1 MLSLAHRLT
10 VDANETAR
18 QMAKDLLRYII
29 IIADFRASESAR
41 QIAV

>member
-18 QMAKDLLRYII
+18 QVAKDLLRYINLYT
-29 IIADFRASESAR
+29 SEEAKVQLGR
-41 QIAV
+41 

>member
-10 VDANETAR
+10 VDPNETAR
-18 QMAKDLLRYII
+18 QMAKDLLSTFV
-29 IIADFRASESAR
+29 DFRASKSATR

>member
-18 QMAKDLLRYII
+18 QMAKDLLRYIV
-29 IIADFRASESAR
+29 DFRASKSATR

>member
-18 QMAKDLLRYII
+18 QIAKDLLRYII
-29 IIADFRASESAR
+29 LQTSEQAKVHGR
-41 QIAV
+41 

>member
-10 VDANETAR
+10 VDANETAI

-29 IIADFRASESAR
+29 LQTSEQAKVHG